1 MLPGH
6 RLSWPLTLLFL
17 AGTIILLTVLPLW
30 LSIPASLGLG
40 AAIFLLQPWLTK
52 PHALANAVAFV
63 CGSTGFGALTYV
75 IVLRWDFFQLTPQAL
90 VFVLHFAGSCLLALS
105 LGLVRLTPS
114 PARERAGLAGF
125 ALLGG
130 ASFFIISGVLI
141 TVLWDYWE
149 AAESVSWL
157 PPAVASALGV
167 AALLAASA
175 NLFRHR
181 IMNRG

>member
-1 MLPGH
+1 MKRLP
-6 RLSWPLTLLFL
+6 LPLTLLFL

-52 PHALANAVAFV
+52 RHVLANAVAFV
-63 CGSTGFGALTYV
+63 CGLTGFGTLTYV
-75 IVLRWDFFQLTPQAL
+75 IVHRWDFFQLTPQAL

-105 LGLVRLTPS
+105 LGPVRSTPS
-114 PARERAGLAGF
+114 PARERDGLAGF

-130 ASFFIISGVLI
+130 ASFLIICGVLI

-175 NLFRHR
+175 NLLRR
-181 IMNRG
+181 RLTRR

>member
-1 MLPGH
+1 MFSGH
-6 RLSWPLTLLFL
+6 RLGWPLTLLFL

-40 AAIFLLQPWLTK
+40 VAIFLLQPWLTK
-52 PHALANAVAFV
+52 PHALSNAVSFI
-63 CGSTGFGALTYV
+63 CGSGFGALTV
-75 IVLRWDFFQLTPQAL
+75 VVALSWGSPWLSLQAI

-114 PARERAGLAGF
+114 PARERAGLAGS

-167 AALLAASA
+167 AALLVASA
-175 NLFRHR
+175 LLLHR
-181 IMNRG
+181 RVTRP